1 MAKSTANVVLDAALN
16 YVANNGSRITVC
28 SAEPT
33 TYTEAITTFKLADVD
48 ITAGDYTGPADGD
61 VSGRK
66 ITVDAQAGVTVD
78 SSGTATH
85 VAIVDVSNTA
95 LLIVTT
101 CTSQAIVATS
111 TIDIPAWDIEIQ
123 DPT

>member
-1 MAKSTANVVLDAALN
+1 MAKSTADIVFDQALN
-16 YVANNGSRITVC
+16 YVKNNGTRITVC
-28 SAEPT
+28 DTEPT

-48 ITAGDYTGPADGD
+48 ITSGDYTGPAAGD

-66 ITVDAQAGVTVD
+66 VTVNAQAGVTVD
-78 SSGTATH
+78 STGTATH
-85 VAIVDVSNTA
+85 VAIVDVPNTT

-111 TIDIPAWDIEIQ
+111 TIDIPAWDIEIE

>member
-1 MAKSTANVVLDAALN
+1 MAKSTADVVFDAALN
-16 YVANNGSRITVC
+16 YVKNNGSRITVC
-28 SAEPT
+28 NAQPT

-48 ITAGDYTGPADGD
+48 ITSGDYTGPADGD

-66 ITVDAQAGVTVD
+66 VTVNAQAGVTVD
-78 SSGTATH
+78 TTGTATH

-101 CTSQAIVATS
+101 CTSQAIVGTS
-111 TIDIPAWDIEIQ
+111 TIDIPAWDIEIE